1 MNNLLAVQRA
11 AASRDHGLHV
21 QRPRHARPSRQHD
34 NQLAAIASTILLHWF
49 YTKLGMR
56 ILLISGSDPQGKLG
70 RIQIRPNKI

>member
-34 NQLAAIASTILLHWF
+34 NQLAAIASTIQLIALVLHK
-49 YTKLGMR
+49 TRGADPSEIDR
-56 ILLISGSDPQGKLG
+56 IWI
-70 RIQIRPNKI
+70 